1 MEKNK
6 LVLVKIIISVITLV
20 LCVLSFFKII
30 NGAVV
35 LPFALAAL
43 MIVEAIIERGKK
55 LYLWID
61 IALAVVLII
70 FSVCVGT
77 GIL

>member
-1 MEKNK
+1 MDKNK
-6 LVLVKIIISVITLV
+6 LISLKIVISIIALI

-43 MIVEAIIERGKK
+43 MVVEAIIEKGKK
-55 LYLWID
+55 LYFWID
-61 IALAVVLII
+61 IALAAVLIV
-70 FSVCVGT
+70 FAVCLT
-77 GIL
+77 IGII

>member
-6 LVLVKIIISVITLV
+6 LVLVKLIISVIALV
-20 LCVLSFFKII
+20 LCILSFFTII

-35 LPFALAAL
+35 VPFALAAL
-43 MIVEAIIERGKK
+43 MVVEAIIERGKK

-61 IALAVVLII
+61 IALAAVLII
-70 FSVCVGT
+70 FAVCLGT
-77 GIL
+77 GII